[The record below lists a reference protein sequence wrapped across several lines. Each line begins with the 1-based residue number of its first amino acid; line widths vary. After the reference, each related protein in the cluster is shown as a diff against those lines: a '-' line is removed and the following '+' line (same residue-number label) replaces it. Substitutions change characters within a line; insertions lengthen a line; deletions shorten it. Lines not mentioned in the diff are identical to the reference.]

1 MIIKYKITKEFI
13 NFRNER
19 ANKFKSN
26 GRNRRT
32 QLIHADCELAEV
44 LVSHLGLQEK
54 SNVPNYDT
62 ISEKLGKCEY
72 KCINNSGNVTIKYW
86 CSNQNFKH
94 FILWKFL
101 NLHDEPLKEGDE
113 GSIQICEIVSKKDLM
128 NRAQI
133 SQYSHNLNEPDYYA
147 RAKNSVQI
155 TENML

>member
-1 MIIKYKITKEFI
+1 MIIEYKITKEFI

-19 ANKFKSN
+19 ANIFKSN
-26 GRNRRT
+26 GRDRRT

-44 LVSHLGLQEK
+44 LVSDLGLQEK
-54 SNVPNYDT
+54 SNISNYDT
-62 ISEKLGKCEY
+62 RSDKLGRCEY
-72 KCINNSGNVTIKYW
+72 KCINKTGNVTIKNW
-86 CSNQNFKH
+86 CSKQKFEH

-101 NLHDEPLKEGDE
+101 EPHDKPLKAGDE

-147 RAKNSVQI
+147 KAKKYVQI